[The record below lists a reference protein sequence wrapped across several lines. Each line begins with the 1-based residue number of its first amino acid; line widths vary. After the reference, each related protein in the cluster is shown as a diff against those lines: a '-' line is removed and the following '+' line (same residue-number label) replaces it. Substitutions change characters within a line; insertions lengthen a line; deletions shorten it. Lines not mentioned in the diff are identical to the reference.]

1 MKADDK
7 RGYHVALAHAAMH
20 MVATELHPIRS
31 PQILDL
37 QGSLDIK
44 IPTAA
49 CLRFVPRVDLP
60 QQLASFHRRY
70 LTLTYSRKSRSLKLF
85 IAISILVTGLVITLM
100 LWFVQKLPIDA
111 AMKQMAHIVVVVVGV
126 IALLHYLDLI

>member
-1 MKADDK
+1 M
-7 RGYHVALAHAAMH
+7 
-20 MVATELHPIRS
+20 
-31 PQILDL
+31 
-37 QGSLDIK
+37 
-44 IPTAA
+44 
-49 CLRFVPRVDLP
+49 
-60 QQLASFHRRY
+60 
-70 LTLTYSRKSRSLKLF
+70 F